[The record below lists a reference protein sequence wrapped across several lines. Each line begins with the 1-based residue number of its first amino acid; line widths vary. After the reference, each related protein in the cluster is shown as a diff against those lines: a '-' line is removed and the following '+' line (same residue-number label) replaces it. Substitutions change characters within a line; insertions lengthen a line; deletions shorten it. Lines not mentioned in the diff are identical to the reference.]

1 MAGNKQNIAVTDY
14 WQEFLLRDGYDTEGT
29 LRAKFLAVT
38 DSIVD
43 NEDGTHTFNFS
54 DGTDFILRS
63 NEITDVQYDPS
74 TGVVTVSHSNK
85 TDDTFTL
92 PFIQSGSVTD
102 GVLTLTDQTGTDIV
116 VTGDL
121 TGPQGIQGPG
131 RFTVYQVGD
140 DSTTPNVPNPTQ
152 YTITEDFSST
162 NGLPAGWTI
171 TPDSP
176 SPGQSTYAITVL
188 YDAIDAVNGVVTLAW
203 SNVFIAGSAGP
214 SGPAGISITGATVPD
229 SGDDEGKIVFTR
241 NQGQPDIVTRVVA
254 GVHNFQAVEAAGQT
268 TLSWTEGDG
277 TDDSYSFTVSGIS
290 QGDAITLYNTTVS
303 YDQDHIVANVDSNGD
318 LSLYRWGDATPASNV
333 PLTDVRWRKLFD
345 RFETI
350 VTNPTVSQVITQPT
364 GTQLELRGS
373 LDIEDRDGDKAIDFS
388 GTSGDWHWEHNGEIY
403 GLVDK
408 DQKKMYYDTTN
419 TASSFPTT
427 GRAGKEIAIKDDLAV
442 LADEITAI
450 LIQRNSAGQTLEQWE
465 EAGNS
470 ASTFVADSAN
480 SLTEVSLA
488 NNLNLL
494 ANDNYSKM
502 IVATENG
509 NNYHFDLLRFQAVNG
524 RLVLQ
529 TDNLVTR
536 LANIDTAVEAAAA
549 AGGHDVIIGDTL
561 GANETLTVPIDAWLI
576 LPNSSKHY
584 LYYNHTGADFV
595 ITAPGTGYTLQQ
607 LAEFL
612 DTNGT
617 LTLINRDE
625 PGGDSSFP
633 TTNLRNGRIF
643 YLEEHDTSGVND
655 DAPGWYVYR
664 TAKAA
669 TGTIGTDYNS
679 PVAAD
684 WYVAGATIEA
694 TRIYPSLGNTTA
706 AVNPD
711 TIEDIPHV
719 EQFEVTPGIWT
730 FDGVPYIYNGIA
742 HDIDYTQDLWDGA
755 PLAPGTTDTY
765 RSGWETWDNFVARV
779 EGGSVNAQA
788 TYTQAGVTVGVESA
802 ENRIT
807 FGDSEALASFIENV
821 GFPLGNQ
828 SHTIT
833 AGQSF
838 NIEIVNDDGTFSYS
852 IGQVGTA
859 TNLLYD
865 TNTDDHI
872 SFPLAAANFSVART
886 GTIRT
891 NLTEAAVTDI
901 VGGTNVT
908 LGVSDGTLTIN
919 SSGGD
924 GAAFNPTEY
933 DPTQVYQTGALVT
946 ADGEL
951 FQCTATTTAQ
961 PGNSTIETEGDNWR
975 SITETLASVDSV
987 ATFPLLTPENSIIR
1001 VGEIMCVIND
1011 PSPYNNGLYR
1021 VISHSASGT
1030 SVARVDELNHL
1041 HEIVEGIIQHSGS
1054 SASFEFPDDNPA
1066 FITGTLVDETKFTT
1080 VEGTKSTSIPSLD
1093 TVGPKFEP
1101 DNGRMTLI
1109 YSNLSD
1115 EQITQLEAA
1124 VGSDLAFRTT
1134 AGGIV
1139 TTGNVEDTDNAVPAQ
1154 STYHFLLKSVSYRL
1168 GTGRRQ
1174 LNFVM
1179 RDLSQATD
1187 FVSAFSF
1194 EQNTGLTGNAGNL
1207 YIPTDG
1213 PLVTNLIDNIS
1224 LVTIVAISGGGGTTL
1239 TTNEQLALTGL
1250 VDLPNNAF
1258 AQKNGTGIGG
1268 GTVVTGV
1275 ALGSHIGEITVTT
1288 NNNGT
1293 TSTANIGVDHII
1305 FSSDTAGWDGTGI
1318 PDDSIGMDGQLAL
1331 STVASAAYI
1340 KRSGSWSS
1348 YIFPSTSMATSLG
1361 DLQIVIDQALTDNAL
1376 ETVLEPDTAGLNMAI
1391 RANGNGNVIF
1401 EDVSTINNITFDAVT
1416 YTALLVGVG
1425 SSEITTTA
1433 AGYDTDGLSYENNSI
1448 TYYRLF
1454 LADGTG
1460 EILTTNQNNTDA
1472 GDIVY
1477 SKTY

>member
-229 SGDDEGKIVFTR
+229 SGDDEGKLVLTR
-241 NQGQPDIVTRVVA
+241 NQGQPDIVTRVIA

-333 PLTDVRWRKLFD
+333 PLSDVRWRKLFD

-350 VTNPTVSQVITQPT
+350 VTNPTVSQVITQTT

-373 LDIEDRDGDKAIDFS
+373 LDIEDRDGNKAVDFS

-419 TASSFPTT
+419 TATSFPTT
-427 GRAGKEIAIKDDLAV
+427 GRAGKEIAIKDDLTV

-450 LIQRNSAGQTLEQWE
+450 LIQRNSAGQSLEQWE

-470 ASTFVADSAN
+470 ASTFVADSSN

-755 PLAPGTTDTY
+755 PLEPGTTDTY

-779 EGGSVNAQA
+779 EGG
-788 TYTQAGVTVGVESA
+788 G
-802 ENRIT
+802 
-807 FGDSEALASFIENV
+807 
-821 GFPLGNQ
+821 
-828 SHTIT
+828 
-833 AGQSF
+833 
-838 NIEIVNDDGTFSYS
+838 
-852 IGQVGTA
+852 
-859 TNLLYD
+859 
-865 TNTDDHI
+865 
-872 SFPLAAANFSVART
+872 
-886 GTIRT
+886 
-891 NLTEAAVTDI
+891 
-901 VGGTNVT
+901 
-908 LGVSDGTLTIN
+908 
-919 SSGGD
+919 
-924 GAAFNPTEY
+924 FNPTEY
-933 DPTQVYQTGALVT
+933 DPTQVYNTGDLVT

-951 FQCTATTTAQ
+951 FQCTSDTTAQ

-987 ATFPLLTPENSIIR
+987 ATFPLLNPDNSIIR

-1021 VISHSASGT
+1021 VIAHSASGT

-1115 EQITQLEAA
+1115 TQITQLEAA

-1224 LVTIVAISGGGGTTL
+1224 LVNIVAISGGGGSSVRVGGVTT
-1239 TTNEQLALTGL
+1239 TTPNFIDDSASTTSLRGVDFTLAGNGDISATVDVSGLGGNVVFGNDPGNVNPIAEGGNTTRWGTNKLPIGTVTTQDFIVLINDTVTTGGQVNTL
-1250 VDLPNNAF
+1250 GVIEVDINSGDIEAIANNTRSDGAVIATGTIDSNANVGDWHLITTAGNANRGNIQVYASTGWGGPIPITSTAPTNVGNF
-1258 AQKNGTGIGG
+1258 DFNGDQVSTVNQMHLQSTGTNAGVRIEDITITD
-1268 GTVVTGV
+1268 GTVVEAV
-1275 ALGSHIGEITVTT
+1275 ADASIDFRDVGS
-1288 NNNGT
+1288 
-1293 TSTANIGVDHII
+1293 
-1305 FSSDTAGWDGTGI
+1305 
-1318 PDDSIGMDGQLAL
+1318 
-1331 STVASAAYI
+1331 
-1340 KRSGSWSS
+1340 
-1348 YIFPSTSMATSLG
+1348 
-1361 DLQIVIDQALTDNAL
+1361 
-1376 ETVLEPDTAGLNMAI
+1376 
-1391 RANGNGNVIF
+1391 
-1401 EDVSTINNITFDAVT
+1401 INRITFDAIT

-1433 AGYDTDGLSYENNSI
+1433 AGYEADGLSYLHNGT

-1454 LADGTG
+1454 LTDGTG

-1477 SKTY
+1477 TKTY